1 MYHFVRDVCDGL
13 CGERHQEDSPIDN
26 MALFGGA
33 HIRKGS
39 GTIMLLYPKHI
50 NKHASIICMYIYYI
64 WELSIFRDI
73 KVCGFHSACI
83 YTMVIARWSDI
94 CDIDIWATSI

>member
-1 MYHFVRDVCDGL
+1 MCDSL

-73 KVCGFHSACI
+73 EVCGFHSTCI
-83 YTMVIARWSDI
+83 YIFAKVLFAKEVEYVIVSKAH
-94 CDIDIWATSI
+94 